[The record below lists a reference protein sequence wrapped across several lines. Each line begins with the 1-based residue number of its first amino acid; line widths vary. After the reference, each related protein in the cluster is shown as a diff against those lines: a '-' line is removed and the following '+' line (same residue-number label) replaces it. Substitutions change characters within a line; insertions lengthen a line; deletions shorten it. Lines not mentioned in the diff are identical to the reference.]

1 MFQDQS
7 SNSQHIF
14 RTTSKPQM
22 KCSTE
27 LIDKKHVLQAYMY
40 NTEGSK
46 SVLPV
51 PHL

>member
-1 MFQDQS
+1 
-7 SNSQHIF
+7 
-14 RTTSKPQM
+14 M

-46 SVLPV
+46 TVLPV
-51 PHL
+51 PHLWTAIKSGRRWFVPTVVKY